1 MKVFVV
7 SPLYGPG
14 SAGAGRA
21 ARILAQELHQEG
33 ITVRVFAVHIQ
44 GVEDSAFPIE
54 NALFKRGCRFNWP
67 EQCLAWQLK
76 WDIHCES
83 PDFAIV
89 MGITYLTRLL
99 LKSPY
104 ASKMAIWETTN
115 ANPGNKF
122 IDEEA
127 VHHTHR
133 CLAILSPSAAIDR
146 GIRETYA
153 YAGPIVRLPFWVPD
167 IPSPPFKTGVPFT
180 HDFAYLG
187 RLDVEKGINE
197 LITAFATIRR
207 KRPARLAICGFGKA
221 GPFRARASELGILES
236 VDFYP
241 NASEETVG
249 NVMQSAR
256 WYVLPSYHEGYPLS
270 ILEAARRGI
279 PIIATSVG
287 SVSEMVG
294 RSEAALL
301 IPPHNM
307 EALVSVMEYTFGES
321 EPEYARRCKAAWHM
335 FSQLSGASVVRE
347 HVTSAVANLLN
358 LSEKVH
364 KGFSANL
371 H

>member
-1 MKVFVV
+1 M
-7 SPLYGPG
+7 
-14 SAGAGRA
+14 
-21 ARILAQELHQEG
+21 LAQELHQEG

-44 GVEDSAFPIE
+44 GVEDSAFPIK

-76 WDIHCES
+76 LAIHREN

-99 LKSPY
+99 LKSPFS
-104 ASKMAIWETTN
+104 SKMVVWETTN

-127 VHHTHR
+127 VRNIHR
-133 CLAILSPSAAIDR
+133 CLAILSPSPAIDR

-153 YAGPIVRLPFWVPD
+153 YEGNIVRLPYWIPD

-180 HDFAYLG
+180 YDFTYLG

-197 LITAFATIRR
+197 LITAFATVRK

-221 GPFRARASELGILES
+221 EPFRAKASELGIIES

-241 NASEETVG
+241 NASEEAVG

-270 ILEAARRGI
+270 ILEAARRGM

-287 SVSEMVG
+287 SVLEMVG

-301 IPPHNM
+301 IPPRNI
-307 EALVSVMEYTFGES
+307 EALVSVMEYTFDES
-321 EPEYARRCKAAWHM
+321 ELEYDRRCKAAWHM
-335 FSQLSGASVVRE
+335 FSKLSGAAVIRE
-347 HVTSAVANLLN
+347 HVASAIANLLN

-364 KGFSANL
+364 KGFSANPPL
-371 H
+371 TILTGAL